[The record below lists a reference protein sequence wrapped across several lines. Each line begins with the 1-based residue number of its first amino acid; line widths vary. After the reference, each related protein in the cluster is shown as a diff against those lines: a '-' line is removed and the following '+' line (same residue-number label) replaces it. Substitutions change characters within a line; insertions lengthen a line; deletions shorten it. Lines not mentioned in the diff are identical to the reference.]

1 VFVHAVPKSSLSAS
15 SVFLI
20 APISMVK
27 GVYFSSRNRK
37 IGRTAIQADADLW
50 VNQNCGDINTFHSR
64 KVNVDVGGKLALID

>member
-1 VFVHAVPKSSLSAS
+1 
-15 SVFLI
+15 
-20 APISMVK
+20 MVK